1 MCLCVCKE
9 IKVCSPLQYWDK
21 KNCECVCKEV
31 FTSCPAGTVW
41 NPHTCKCAGCEQK
54 VCPGLFVWQQSTCQC
69 VCPYY
74 TTDAARVPPPPPCPA
89 AQFDEK
95 CCQCIDC
102 DANSYWNP
110 DTCTCDCKLNQDQCP
125 PGTIFDKECCE
136 CIVKPCAD

>member
-9 IKVCSPLQYWDK
+9 IKDCSPLHYWDK
-21 KNCECVCKEV
+21 KYCECVCKEV
-31 FTSCPAGTVW
+31 ITSCPAGTVW
-41 NPHTCKCAGCEQK
+41 NPNTCKCEGCEPK
-54 VCPGLFVWQQSTCQC
+54 VCPGLFVWQPSTCQC
-69 VCPYY
+69 VCPY
-74 TTDAARVPPPPPCPA
+74 TTAATPPVPLPCDES
-89 AQFDEK
+89 QFDKK

-110 DTCTCDCKLNQDQCP
+110 DTCTCDCKLNQDHCP